1 MRSVT
6 LKAPAKLNLGL
17 RITGILPNG
26 FHSLE
31 SVFSAIT
38 LADEV
43 EVAISDGSRGTSLRC
58 TGFPSPEG
66 PSNLVWKAAE
76 LFRAETGY
84 TGSIYIRL
92 HKNIPSPGGLGGGS
106 SDTAAVIRALVKLTG
121 LEVDVIELGS
131 ALGSDVPFFAGGF
144 SHAVVR
150 GRGELV
156 EGCSVPEFHAVL
168 VSSGERI
175 PTPVAYSLWDEGG
188 GHLTE
193 PWQISNYTAL
203 NFGVWHEGKPF
214 PVRLDNDFLPVLS
227 RRFPGVERA
236 AGILSETCVNWGLS
250 GSGPVF
256 YALYPYEKEA
266 VEAEENLSGKFP
278 WVFRC
283 RSRQIGASSNG

>member
-1 MRSVT
+1 MRAIT
-6 LKAPAKLNLGL
+6 LEAPAKINLGL
-17 RITGILPNG
+17 RITGVLPG
-26 FHSLE
+26 GYHSLE

-43 EVAISDGSRGTSLRC
+43 RVAVSDNPGDTSLRC

-76 LFRAETGY
+76 LFRKETGY
-84 TGSIYIRL
+84 TGSIGIRL

-106 SDTAAVIRALVKLTG
+106 SDTAAVLSALVTLTG
-121 LEVDVIELGS
+121 LEADIAELGAS
-131 ALGSDVPFFAGGF
+131 LGSDVPFFARGF

-156 EGCSVPEFHAVL
+156 EVCRLPEFHAVL
-168 VSSGERI
+168 VNSGENI
-175 PTPVAYSLWDEGG
+175 PTPVAYSLWDEGS

-227 RRFPGVERA
+227 RRYPGVERA
-236 AGILSETCVNWGLS
+236 TRILSETCVNWGLS

-256 YALYPYEKEA
+256 YALFHRLEEAEA
-266 VEAEENLSGKFP
+266 VAEGLSGKFP
-278 WVFRC
+278 WVFQC

>member
-1 MRSVT
+1 M
-6 LKAPAKLNLGL
+6 
-17 RITGILPNG
+17 
-26 FHSLE
+26 
-31 SVFSAIT
+31 
-38 LADEV
+38 
-43 EVAISDGSRGTSLRC
+43 
-58 TGFPSPEG
+58 
-66 PSNLVWKAAE
+66 
-76 LFRAETGY
+76 
-84 TGSIYIRL
+84 
-92 HKNIPSPGGLGGGS
+92 
-106 SDTAAVIRALVKLTG
+106 KLTG

-236 AGILSETCVNWGLS
+236 AGILSETCVNWGS
-250 GSGPVF
+250 AVPARCSTPCIHTRKRRWRPRKTSAGSSPGFSVVGP
-256 YALYPYEKEA
+256 
-266 VEAEENLSGKFP
+266 GKLGRRQMVKTQGFGPCIGGSNPPAPASFP
-278 WVFRC
+278 
-283 RSRQIGASSNG
+283 GN